1 LGIHYQLVGVLTMS
15 HLIHNMSRISAILL
29 AALLPL
35 AGFAAT
41 PGAVEVESVVLRPL
55 QSAEVPAQRTGLL
68 KRISVEEGEQVEA
81 DQVLATL
88 DPLEASLAVQQAR
101 LELAQAEKKAHNE
114 VSIDYAVKAIEVAEA
129 ELRRSQESI
138 EQFAKSISQSQLDV
152 ERLTIEKLT
161 LEKKQSEHELALEK
175 FGQQLKQT
183 ELEAAQA
190 NLEKH
195 RVRAPFAGTVVLVR
209 GRVGEWVEI
218 GAPVLKLVAV
228 DKLRAEGFL
237 PVEQASASLVGRRV
251 TFTSTLGD
259 ETKQASGELRFVS
272 PEMDPVTRQV
282 RVWAALD
289 NSDGALRS
297 GQQGAMT
304 IESKE

>member
-1 LGIHYQLVGVLTMS
+1 MNTIVHNVLGISVL
-15 HLIHNMSRISAILL
+15 LL
-29 AALLPL
+29 AAPFPL

-41 PGAVEVESVVLRPL
+41 PGTVQVESVVLRPL

-68 KRISVEEGEQVEA
+68 KRISVAEGDQVEA
-81 DQVLATL
+81 DQILATL
-88 DPLEASLAVQQAR
+88 DPLEAHLAVQKAR
-101 LELAQAEKKAHNE
+101 LELAQAEKKANNE
-114 VSIDYAVKAIEVAEA
+114 VSIEYAVKAIEVAEA

-138 EQFAKSISQSQLDV
+138 EQFAKSISQSQVDV
-152 ERLTIEKLT
+152 ERLTIEKLK
-161 LEKKQSEHELALEK
+161 LEKKQAEHELALEK
-175 FGQQLKQT
+175 FGLQLKQT

-190 NLEKH
+190 ILEKH

-237 PVEQASASLVGRRV
+237 PVEQASAGMVGKRV

-259 ETKQASGELRFVS
+259 ETQEASGELRFVS

-289 NSDGALRS
+289 NSDGALRP
-297 GQQGAMT
+297 GQQGVMT